1 LFSLLPT
8 PYSLSLVVCCCVGEK
23 IFIKYREEFVLDIK
37 QIRENPELVQQK
49 LGTRGQKYDIQPILE
64 LNQKQRELEATRN
77 QLQARGNDIANLIPL
92 KIKDGSD
99 PKGEEIAQLREEGKS
114 VKEKIGELEPLEKE
128 LKEQIKQ
135 FVLALPN
142 LPSDSTPIGR
152 SEEENV
158 EVRRWGNEYI
168 PQDKSI
174 IPHWEL
180 AEKIGI
186 INVERAVKVAQS
198 RFITLIGPGAALE
211 RALIQFMLNTQIA
224 AGYIEVIPPILV
236 NSESMT
242 ATGQLPKFE
251 EESFKC
257 SADDLW
263 LIPTAEVPVTNL
275 YRGDILSAD
284 ELPIYH
290 CAYTPCF
297 RREAGSYGRD
307 MRGLIR
313 LHQFNKV
320 ELVKFVHPSTSF
332 AELETLVGNAEA
344 ILQALKL
351 PYRVVELCTGDL
363 GFGSAK
369 TYDLEVWLPSSEKY
383 REISSCSNFVDFQ
396 ARRGDI
402 RFKETGKKG
411 TQFVHTL
418 NGSGLAI
425 GRTMAAILE
434 NYQQSDGTVRIPEV
448 LQPYLGREIL

>member
-1 LFSLLPT
+1 M
-8 PYSLSLVVCCCVGEK
+8 
-23 IFIKYREEFVLDIK
+23 LDIK
-37 QIRENPELVQQK
+37 LIRENPELVQK
-49 LGTRGQKYDIQPILE
+49 RLSSRAGSYEIQPILE
-64 LNQKQRELEATRN
+64 LDRIQRELEATKN
-77 QLQARGNDIANLIPL
+77 KLQARSNEIAALIPQ
-92 KIKDGSD
+92 KIKAGSD
-99 PKGEEIAQLREEGKS
+99 PKGEEILAIREEGKAIKTQIS
-114 VKEKIGELEPLEKE
+114 ELPQEKE
-128 LKEQIKQ
+128 IKDQIQ
-135 FVLALPN
+135 QLILALPN
-142 LPSDSTPIGR
+142 LPSEVTPVGK

-158 EVRRWGNEYI
+158 EVRRWGDEYI
-168 PQDKSI
+168 PENTGI
-174 IPHWEL
+174 IPHWEI
-180 AEKIGI
+180 AEKLGI
-186 INVERAVKVAQS
+186 MNVERAVKVAQS
-198 RFITLIGPGAALE
+198 RFVALIGAGAALE

-242 ATGQLPKFE
+242 ATGQLPKFA

-257 SADDLW
+257 TADDLW
-263 LIPTAEVPVTNL
+263 LIPTAEVPITNL
-275 YRGDILSAD
+275 YRGEILFSE

-320 ELVKFVHPSTSF
+320 ELVKFVNPSTSF
-332 AELETLVGNAEA
+332 EELEKLVGNAEA

-351 PYRVVELCTGDL
+351 PYRVMDLCTGDL
-363 GFGSAK
+363 GFSSTK
-369 TYDLEVWLPSSEKY
+369 TYDLEVWLPSSGKY

-402 RFKETGKKG
+402 RFKEAGKKG

-418 NGSGLAI
+418 NGSGLAV

-434 NYQQSDGTVRIPEV
+434 NYQQPDGRVRIPEA
-448 LQPYLGREIL
+448 LQPYLGREVL